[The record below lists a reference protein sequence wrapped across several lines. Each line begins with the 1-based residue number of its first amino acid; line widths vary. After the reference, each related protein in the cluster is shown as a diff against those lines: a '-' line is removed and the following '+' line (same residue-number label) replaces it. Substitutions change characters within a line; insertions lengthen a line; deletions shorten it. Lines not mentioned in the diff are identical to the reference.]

1 MTARPSKITCIPQRA
16 ASKQLKYFCKLLFDL
31 KTIPLKLF
39 QFSRKWDQI
48 RDQADN
54 DWAKIWWYLKR
65 NNQNIMTIAIIDMR
79 TWLIR
84 EAEIWRFKYIIHYKL
99 ICISYLQWKREPD
112 YKRQKH
118 CVSNIVDCV
127 LLKGTPCLRNH
138 CPESNLCY
146 NLANWRSIPW

>member
-1 MTARPSKITCIPQRA
+1 MPSKITCIPQRA

-31 KTIPLKLF
+31 KTIPFKLF
-39 QFSRKWDQI
+39 QFSRKWDQN
-48 RDQADN
+48 RDKADN

-84 EAEIWRFKYIIHYKL
+84 EAEIWRFKCIIHYKL
-99 ICISYLQWKREPD
+99 ICILYLHWKREPD

-118 CVSNIVDCV
+118 GVSNIVDCV
-127 LLKGTPCLRNH
+127 LLKRTPCLRNH
-138 CPESNLCY
+138 CPESKLCY